1 MGTTATKSVEK
12 VDAPATPLHSK
23 NLFTTLYGEAIKRD
37 NFVGQFDQEW
47 NAEKFQ
53 HVFRSLVD
61 PVGYSVDFTVEFTGK
76 SAELTRRF
84 GSSLAYATDA
94 KVHHGSLMIEKERHT
109 FEDQTEGSAVFCAD
123 FDAHFPEFYVFKR
136 KDMIPS
142 DMERKA
148 TLKIGFGKSCTDD
161 RKITVEVGGRFK

>member
-1 MGTTATKSVEK
+1 MPSTVTKSVEK

-23 NLFTTLYGEAIKRD
+23 KLFTTLYGEAIKSD
-37 NFVGQFDQEW
+37 NYVRQFDHEW
-47 NAEKFQ
+47 NTEKFQ

-76 SAELTRRF
+76 SDQYTRRF

-94 KVHHGSLMIEKERHT
+94 KIHHGSLMIEKERHT
-109 FEDQTEGSAVFCAD
+109 FEDQTEDSVVFCAD

-142 DMERKA
+142 DLERKS
-148 TLKIGFGKSCTDD
+148 TLKLGFGKSCTDD
-161 RKITVEVGGRFK
+161 RKITVEVSGRF